1 MSKHDTFFSFACP
14 HVHPI
19 QEALRAAL
27 IFHTYE
33 KLENRFDQL
42 VGEVILVH

>member
-1 MSKHDTFFSFACP
+1 MIHFFPLLAPMFT
-14 HVHPI
+14 

-33 KLENRFDQL
+33 KSENLLDQL